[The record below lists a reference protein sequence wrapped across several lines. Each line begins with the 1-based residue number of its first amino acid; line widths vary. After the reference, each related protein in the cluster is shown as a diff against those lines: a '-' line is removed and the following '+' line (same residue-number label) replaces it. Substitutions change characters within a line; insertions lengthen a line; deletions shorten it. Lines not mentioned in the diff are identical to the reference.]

1 MNKITILGEYIIF
14 EAHVVVLSIGKNN
27 KGQYLL
33 SSYLRNDMNEGVF
46 YYLHSFSDE
55 EIYLDFI
62 KGKISYLNVLKNAH
76 EIFRVKKE
84 YDYEIIDFQKI
95 SFEELTE
102 KQKPKPNSFF
112 PRTDLVDLIEDLKKC
127 IRLKQNSRYS
137 ALKVAKKLPSI
148 DTNSYPKK
156 SYPKQNQLKPKE
168 NYVPKTSTT
177 SAGK

>member
-1 MNKITILGEYIIF
+1 MKTFDFIEEYIIF
-14 EAHVVVLSIGKNN
+14 EIEYIVLSIN
-27 KGQYLL
+27 KGTDNNYFIFSFIMEDYDLG
-33 SSYLRNDMNEGVF
+33 E
-46 YYLHSFSDE
+46 LHYFGIWAE
-55 EIYLDFI
+55 EQQYLDFLE
-62 KGKISYLNVLKNAH
+62 GKIAYLEVFKNAKD
-76 EIFRVKKE
+76 IFRIRKN
-84 YDYEIIDFQKI
+84 YDYQIIDTQKI
-95 SFEELTE
+95 TINQVAKDEFPLAS
-102 KQKPKPNSFF
+102 SFF

-127 IRLKQNSRYS
+127 ICLKQNSRYS